1 MGACVLPCPANADGR
16 LLTAGS
22 LDHGIAGVKVKLD
35 SLALLVEG
43 PAANLRIAGR
53 VHIEALAPGPGIP
66 LQIQQ
71 CLHCLFIPLEGKAAH
86 QVRRFAGIFR
96 GQQRMDQAVPH
107 ILWGAIVKFRRPE
120 NLCGQRRPLDLRGDG
135 VPAAKQL
142 PKVGEFRVL
151 HISQPLDV
159 LNQVSLLFGNLFQRP
174 GQSSLSLLFALAFP
188 T

>member
-1 MGACVLPCPANADGR
+1 
-16 LLTAGS
+16 
-22 LDHGIAGVKVKLD
+22 
-35 SLALLVEG
+35 
-43 PAANLRIAGR
+43 
-53 VHIEALAPGPGIP
+53 
-66 LQIQQ
+66 
-71 CLHCLFIPLEGKAAH
+71 
-86 QVRRFAGIFR
+86 
-96 GQQRMDQAVPH
+96 MDQAVPH

-159 LNQVSLLFGNLFQRP
+159 LNQVSLLFGNLCQRP
-174 GQSSLSLLFALAFP
+174 GQSNLSLLFALAFP